1 MGLGDTPH
9 PALTVS
15 VDPTAEGRPVVQ
27 DEALLD
33 LIAANNEGALAVV
46 KGDGYPQ
53 LSNIYYI
60 WDPVKRIARISTTED
75 RVKAR
80 VLRRD
85 PHAALYVR
93 GPHFFAWAVAEGDA
107 EISDVTRTPGDA
119 TARELLPIYELLDPG
134 LDEDATFARMI
145 EERRLTIRLH
155 VKRVY
160 GVALPADPRG

>member
-1 MGLGDTPH
+1 M
-9 PALTVS
+9 A
-15 VDPTAEGRPVVQ
+15 Q
-27 DEALLD
+27 DQALLD

-46 KGDGYPQ
+46 KRDGYPQ
-53 LSNIYYI
+53 LSNIYYV
-60 WDPVKRIARISTTED
+60 WDPVERIARISTTED
-75 RVKAR
+75 RLKAR

-107 EISDVTRTPGDA
+107 ELSDVTTTPGDA
-119 TARELLPIYELLDPG
+119 TALELLPIYAMLDPA
-134 LDEDATFARMI
+134 LDPDATFARMI

-160 GVALPADPRG
+160 GMALPANPRG